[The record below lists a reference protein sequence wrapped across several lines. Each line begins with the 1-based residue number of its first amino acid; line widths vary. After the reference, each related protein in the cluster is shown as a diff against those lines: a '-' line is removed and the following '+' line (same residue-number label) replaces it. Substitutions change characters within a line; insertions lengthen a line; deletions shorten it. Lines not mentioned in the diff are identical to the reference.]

1 MKLKTISR
9 VNTKLDNNEIIV
21 YIEGNN
27 PSQLERFKDYINL
40 YNQKLTLAMDGKICS
55 ISIDN
60 IICFYFKDRYTY
72 CTTKDGD
79 YKVDSSLY
87 KLQAMNKAF
96 ISASRN
102 CIVNINHIK
111 TFGFDNERKM
121 IAELSNGKKV
131 HVSRR
136 KVHSI
141 INILEKGIIN

>member
-1 MKLKTISR
+1 
-9 VNTKLDNNEIIV
+9 
-21 YIEGNN
+21 
-27 PSQLERFKDYINL
+27 
-40 YNQKLTLAMDGKICS
+40 
-55 ISIDN
+55 
-60 IICFYFKDRYTY
+60 
-72 CTTKDGD
+72 
-79 YKVDSSLY
+79 
-87 KLQAMNKAF
+87 MNKAF